1 MRSTILLVDDEKWV
15 RDSSQ
20 RLLTQSGYE
29 VNTAEHGQQAL
40 DFLSKHPVDLILLD
54 LKMPVMSGEEFLHAM
69 PPQYADVPVI
79 VITGHGSLDIAVD
92 CMKKGVYDFITK
104 PFDIPQLL
112 HSIERALEKR
122 NLERQAKTYQEETV
136 RNLLELSTEKK
147 RLETIISCMANG
159 IMVTNKN
166 LEVVLHNPALLRLL
180 DVETPPADP
189 FPVHAVVKDASLI
202 ETLKKIQG
210 GEPLEKEFVA
220 QEISVGERV
229 LRAISAPTLEPERH
243 VFWTVAGAVTVLE
256 DITLFKQLD
265 RMKSDFVNMVA
276 HELRSPLVSIRQIQS
291 VLAEGLAGPLSVKQ
305 QDFLKRG
312 LKKIDV
318 LLALIND
325 LLDVA
330 RLEAGRLVQRQ
341 TAIDLSELIEDLVL
355 LMQVRAREQGI
366 VLTHSCEN
374 MKRVVADPKNIEE
387 ILNNLL
393 TNAINYSPEGGKVT
407 VTAKGVGPFVEIKV
421 SDTGVGIAAE
431 ELPKIFDKFYRVK
444 HPKTRTITGTG
455 LGLSIVKGLVEAYH
469 GSIHVESVPD
479 RGTTFAV
486 LLPAVQEE
494 STAPPPHSDRP
505 SES

>member
-1 MRSTILLVDDEKWV
+1 MGSTILLVDDEKWV

-20 RLLTQSGYE
+20 RLLKESGYE
-29 VNTAEHGQQAL
+29 VITAEHGQRAL
-40 DFLSKHPVDLILLD
+40 DFLSKNPVDLILLD
-54 LKMPVMSGEEFLHAM
+54 LKMPVMSGEEFLQAL
-69 PPQYADVPVI
+69 PPQHADVPVI
-79 VITGHGSLDIAVD
+79 VITGHGSLDIAVT

-122 NLERQAKTYQEETV
+122 NLEQKAKNYQEETV
-136 RNLLELSTEKK
+136 QNLLELSTEKK

-180 DVETPPADP
+180 DVAAPPSHP
-189 FPVHAVVKDASLI
+189 VPVHAILKDDSLI
-202 ETLKKIQG
+202 ETLKKIQS

-220 QEISVGERV
+220 QEIRVGERV

-291 VLAEGLAGPLSVKQ
+291 VLAEGLAGPLSEKQ
-305 QDFLKRG
+305 GDFVKRG
-312 LKKIDV
+312 MKKIDA

-330 RLEAGRLVQRQ
+330 RLEAGRLAQKR
-341 TAIDLSELIEDLVL
+341 TAINLSELIEDIVL
-355 LMQVRAREQGI
+355 LMQPRAREQGI
-366 VLTHSCEN
+366 VITHSCEN
-374 MKRVVADPKNIEE
+374 MKPVVADPKNIEE
-387 ILNNLL
+387 VLNNLL

-407 VTAKGVGPFVEIKV
+407 VTARGEGQFVEIKV

-444 HPKTRTITGTG
+444 HPKTRQVTGTG
-455 LGLSIVKGLVEAYH
+455 LGLSIVKGIVETYR
-469 GSIHVESVPD
+469 GSIHVESVQD
-479 RGTTFAV
+479 QGTTFTV
-486 LLPAVQEE
+486 LLPAVHGE
-494 STAPPPHSDRP
+494 SGASP
-505 SES
+505 S

>member
-20 RLLTQSGYE
+20 RLLTESGYD
-29 VNTAEHGQQAL
+29 VITAEHGQRAL
-40 DFLSKHPVDLILLD
+40 DFLSKNPVDLILLD
-54 LKMPVMSGEEFLHAM
+54 LKMPVMDGEEFLHAM

-79 VITGHGSLDIAVD
+79 VITGHGSLDVAVD

-122 NLERQAKTYQEETV
+122 SLERKAKTYQQETV

-166 LEVVLHNPALLRLL
+166 LEIVLHNPALLRLL
-180 DVETPPADP
+180 GVPGPLTNPSPLNTIIQDD
-189 FPVHAVVKDASLI
+189 SLI
-202 ETLKKIQG
+202 GTLKKIHS
-210 GEPLEKEFVA
+210 GEPLEKEFVS
-220 QEISVGERV
+220 QEIRLGPRV

-243 VFWTVAGAVTVLE
+243 VFWTVSGAVTVLE

-265 RMKSDFVNMVA
+265 QMKSDFVNMVA
-276 HELRSPLVSIRQIQS
+276 HELRSPLVSIRQINS
-291 VLAEGLAGPLSVKQ
+291 ILMEGLAGPLSEKQ
-305 QDFLKRG
+305 EDFVKRG
-312 LKKIDV
+312 MKKIDA

-330 RLEAGRLVQRQ
+330 RLEAGRLFQKQ
-341 TAIDLSELIEDLVL
+341 TAIDLSELIEDMVL
-355 LMQVRAREQGI
+355 LMQVRAKEQGI
-366 VLTHSCEN
+366 ALTYSCEN

-393 TNAINYSPEGGKVT
+393 TNAINYSPDGGKVT
-407 VTAKGVGPFVEIKV
+407 VTARGVDHFVEIKV
-421 SDTGVGIAAE
+421 ADTGVGIDPQ

-444 HPKTRTITGTG
+444 HPKTRQVTGTG
-455 LGLSIVKGLVEAYH
+455 LGLSIVKGIVEAYR

-479 RGTTFAV
+479 QGTTFTV
-486 LLPAVQEE
+486 LLPA
-494 STAPPPHSDRP
+494 APIEAGAPCP
-505 SES
+505 

>member
-1 MRSTILLVDDEKWV
+1 MRSTILLVDDEKQF

-20 RLLTQSGYE
+20 RLLTRKGYD
-29 VNTAEHGQQAL
+29 VVTAEDGERAL
-40 DFLSKHPVDLILLD
+40 EFLSQSPVDLILLD
-54 LKMPVMSGEEFLHAM
+54 LKMPVMGGEEFLQAKG
-69 PPQYADVPVI
+69 PLYPDIPVV
-79 VITGHGSLDIAVD
+79 VITGHGSLDVAVD
-92 CMKKGVYDFITK
+92 CMRKGAYDFITK
-104 PFDIPQLL
+104 PFDLPQLFV
-112 HSIERALEKR
+112 SIERALEKR
-122 NLERQAKTYQEETV
+122 NLEQRAKNYQEETV
-136 RNLLELSTEKK
+136 QNLLELSTEKK
-147 RLETIISCMANG
+147 RLETIISCIANG

-180 DVETPPADP
+180 DVAAPPAN
-189 FPVHAVVKDASLI
+189 PVPVQAIVKEESLI
-202 ETLKKIQG
+202 ETLKQIQS

-220 QEISVGERV
+220 QEIRVGERV
-229 LRAISAPTLEPERH
+229 LRAISAPTLEPERR

-291 VLAEGLAGPLSVKQ
+291 VLAEGLAGPLSEKQ
-305 QDFLKRG
+305 GDFVKRG
-312 LKKIDV
+312 MKKIDA

-330 RLEAGRLVQRQ
+330 RLEAGKLVQKQ
-341 TAIDLSELIEDLVL
+341 TAIDLSELIEDMVL
-355 LMQVRAREQGI
+355 LMQPRAKEQGV

-374 MKRVVADPKNIEE
+374 MKPVVADPKNIEE
-387 ILNNLL
+387 VLNNLL

-407 VTAKGVGPFVEIKV
+407 VTARGVGQFVEIKV

-444 HPKTRTITGTG
+444 HPKTRPVTGTG
-455 LGLSIVKGLVEAYH
+455 LGLSIVKGIVETYR

-479 RGTTFAV
+479 EGTTFTV
-486 LLPAVQEE
+486 LLPAVHGE
-494 STAPPPHSDRP
+494 SGASP
-505 SES
+505 S

>member
-1 MRSTILLVDDEKWV
+1 MGSTILLVDDEKWI

-20 RLLTQSGYE
+20 RLLRESGYD
-29 VNTAEHGQQAL
+29 VITAENGQRAL
-40 DFLSKHPVDLILLD
+40 DFLSKNPVDLILLD
-54 LKMPVMSGEEFLHAM
+54 LKMPVMGGEEFLHAM
-69 PPQYADVPVI
+69 PPQHADVPVI
-79 VITGHGSLDIAVD
+79 VITGHGSLDVAVN

-122 NLERQAKTYQEETV
+122 NLERKARTYQEETV

-166 LEVVLHNPALLRLL
+166 MEVVLHNPALLRLL
-180 DVETPPADP
+180 DVSGPLTN
-189 FPVHAVVKDASLI
+189 PVPLMTIVQDDSLI
-202 ETLKKIQG
+202 ETLTLIQS

-220 QEISVGERV
+220 QEIRVGQRV

-243 VFWTVAGAVTVLE
+243 VFWTVAGAVTVIE

-265 RMKSDFVNMVA
+265 KMKSDFVNMVA
-276 HELRSPLVSIRQIQS
+276 HELRSPLVSIRQLNS
-291 VLAEGLAGPLSVKQ
+291 VLLEGLAGPLAEKQ
-305 QDFLKRG
+305 EDFVKRG
-312 LKKIDV
+312 MKKIDA

-330 RLEAGRLVQRQ
+330 KLEAGRLVQKK
-341 TAIDLSELIEDLVL
+341 TAIDLSEMIEDMVL
-355 LMQVRAREQGI
+355 LMQLRAKEQGI
-366 VLTHSCEN
+366 LLIHSCEN
-374 MKRVVADPKNIEE
+374 MRPVVADPKNIEE

-407 VTAKGVGPFVEIKV
+407 VTARGVDNFVEIKV
-421 SDTGVGIAAE
+421 SDTGVGIAPE
-431 ELPKIFDKFYRVK
+431 ELPKIFYKFYRVK
-444 HPKTRTITGTG
+444 HPKTRQVTGTG
-455 LGLSIVKGLVEAYH
+455 LGLSIVKGIVKAYH

-479 RGTTFAV
+479 QGTTFTV
-486 LLPAVQEE
+486 LLPAAHGKAG
-494 STAPPPHSDRP
+494 APS
-505 SES
+505 S

>member
-1 MRSTILLVDDEKWV
+1 
-15 RDSSQ
+15 
-20 RLLTQSGYE
+20 GYE
-29 VNTAEHGQQAL
+29 VITAEHGQRAL
-40 DFLSKHPVDLILLD
+40 DFLSKNPVDLILLD
-54 LKMPVMSGEEFLHAM
+54 LKMPVMSGEEFLQAL
-69 PPQYADVPVI
+69 PPQHADVPVI
-79 VITGHGSLDIAVD
+79 VITGQGSLDIAVD

-122 NLERQAKTYQEETV
+122 NLEQKAKNYQEETV
-136 RNLLELSTEKK
+136 QNLLELSTEKK

-180 DVETPPADP
+180 DVAAPPSHP
-189 FPVHAVVKDASLI
+189 VPVHAILKDDSLI
-202 ETLKKIQG
+202 ETLKKIQS

-220 QEISVGERV
+220 QEIRVGERV

-291 VLAEGLAGPLSVKQ
+291 VLAEGLAGPLSEKQ
-305 QDFLKRG
+305 GDFVKRG
-312 LKKIDV
+312 MKKIDA

-330 RLEAGRLVQRQ
+330 RLEAGRLAQKR
-341 TAIDLSELIEDLVL
+341 TAINLSELIEDIVL
-355 LMQVRAREQGI
+355 LMQPRAREQGI
-366 VLTHSCEN
+366 VITHSCEN
-374 MKRVVADPKNIEE
+374 MKPVVADPKNIEE
-387 ILNNLL
+387 VLNNLL

-407 VTAKGVGPFVEIKV
+407 VTARGEGQFVEIKV

-444 HPKTRTITGTG
+444 HPKTRQVTGTG
-455 LGLSIVKGLVEAYH
+455 LGLSIVKGIVETYR
-469 GSIHVESVPD
+469 GSIHVESVQD
-479 RGTTFAV
+479 QGTTFTV
-486 LLPAVQEE
+486 LLPAVHGE
-494 STAPPPHSDRP
+494 SGASP
-505 SES
+505 S